1 LVDFDQYFL
10 GAGLRFGDVS
20 DLEQLFATVHGGFH
34 GEIPSF
40 GICFKLGSILLKKNL
55 RK

>member
-1 LVDFDQYFL
+1 QYFPR
-10 GAGLRFGDVS
+10 ARFWFGDVS
-20 DLEQLFATVHGGFH
+20 DLEQLFATVHGGSH